1 MARFAHLVVKY
12 RRPIMIF
19 YLVLLIPSFL
29 GYIHTGTDYDL
40 MGYMP
45 PELESRRGNE
55 ILEDKFELAGV
66 GMLLVKDKSVYR
78 IRELV
83 SEVEALEGI
92 DEVFWPDDFID
103 LTIPIDF
110 WDEQLRERFIYN
122 QDTMLLQV
130 LFEESARSPKTHQ
143 AVEQINW
150 IIADNEQI
158 VFGGEP
164 AIVNEIQEKTEEEIF
179 YYLALAIIALLL
191 VLTLSLRSYLDPW
204 LFIFAVSTAVAIN
217 MGSNYFL
224 GEISFL
230 TDSVAAVMQL
240 GISLNYSIFLM
251 HRFEEEKSKHTSI
264 TEAMESAIA
273 KTAAAITTSA
283 ITTIS
288 SFTAL
293 VFMEHGLG
301 QDMGIVL
308 AKGIFFS
315 LVVTLTFLP
324 GLLLTFNRIG
334 MRLQHRILLPSFE
347 PVARIMEKGRWGF
360 LLLFFF
366 LLYPSFWAQE
376 QVSYY
381 YAFEEY
387 LPEDSQVV
395 QDLEH
400 ITETIGAEEF
410 VYIVTEDKGSAREFA
425 LVGELRKIAEVDE
438 IASLTEQADPAIP
451 EMIIPVEV
459 IEEYKT
465 DGYRYLQVF
474 VADVEDEEEIFAVVD
489 DIRETT
495 ARIFDEYYVTGET
508 ALTRDMAIIS
518 ERDSPRVLV
527 ITILSIALIIGIS
540 FRSFMLPLILILVI
554 QTSIWINM
562 GVVYFQDL
570 TVSSLT
576 PIMIGAIQLGAT
588 VDYAIY
594 FIVRYRNNLDNCP
607 NRIEAAEKTINE
619 TGRSIFTSALT
630 LFAAT
635 IGISQMA
642 TVVATVELSAIIGRG
657 ALISMGMIFLG
668 LPSLLL
674 TFDKLIRPTTAGWP
688 ALPYASS
695 KQDSSTRNQ

>member
-1 MARFAHLVVKY
+1 MTRLARLVVKY

-19 YLVLLIPSFL
+19 YLVLLIPSLL

-45 PELESRRGNE
+45 PELESRQGNE

-66 GMLLVKDKSVYR
+66 GMLLVKDKAVYR

-83 SEVEALEGI
+83 SEVEALEGV

-103 LTIPIDF
+103 VTIPVDF
-110 WDEQLRERFIYN
+110 WDEELRDRFIYN
-122 QDTMLLQV
+122 RDTMLLQV
-130 LFEESARSPKTHQ
+130 LFEESARSPKTHR

-150 IIADNEQI
+150 IAADNEQI

-179 YYLALAIIALLL
+179 YYLALAIVALLL

-204 LFIFAVSTAVAIN
+204 LFIFAVGTAVVIN

-251 HRFEEEKSKHTSI
+251 HRFEEEKSKHSSI

-293 VFMEHGLG
+293 IFMEHGLG

-308 AKGIFFS
+308 AKGIFLS

-347 PVARIMEKGRWGF
+347 PVARIMEKGRWVF
-360 LLLFFF
+360 LLLFFL

-387 LPEDSQVV
+387 LPDDSPAV

-400 ITETIGAEEF
+400 ITETIGAGDF
-410 VYIVTEDKGSAREFA
+410 VYIVTEDKGSALEYV
-425 LVGELRKIAEVDE
+425 LVGELKKIAEVDE

-594 FIVRYRNNLDNCP
+594 FTVRYRNNLDNCP
-607 NRIEAAEKTINE
+607 SRIEAAGKTINE

-695 KQDSSTRNQ
+695 KQDSSTRDQ